1 MTEATPYRGEDTTWF
16 QTFGQHVG
24 IAEGCLEDLSPLAQR
39 FAASVRFAL
48 DSTLLELCN
57 QVGPAWES
65 MWIQLD
71 QARSVA
77 ARSGRDV
84 SAYDAARKQVRNRS
98 SAAISLVLSDYHP
111 TRFPPG
117 QQLAYR
123 TKEALQVVLRT
134 RGVTRTSGRGGP
146 SVRRS
151 GGRGPRGAQERDVC
165 RTVAAH
171 RARALDRSDHRG
183 RRCWAC
189 DGYVAEPVKPL
200 EHRSD

>member
-1 MTEATPYRGEDTTWF
+1 MTEATPYRGEDTSWF
-16 QTFGQHVG
+16 QAFGQHVG

-57 QVGPAWES
+57 QVGSAWES

-77 ARSGRDV
+77 ARRGRDV
-84 SAYDAARKQVRNRS
+84 SAYDAARKQVRDRS
-98 SAAISLVLSDYHP
+98 SAAISFVLSDYHP

-123 TKEALQVVLRT
+123 TKEAVLYYVPEESLARAAVAALRSAVPEVV
-134 RGVTRTSGRGGP
+134 V
-146 SVRRS
+146 
-151 GGRGPRGAQERDVC
+151 RGAE
-165 RTVAAH
+165 
-171 RARALDRSDHRG
+171 
-183 RRCWAC
+183 
-189 DGYVAEPVKPL
+189 E
-200 EHRSD
+200 